1 MDMRPIFTYFGLP
14 TLFIMLCMTVVA
26 WLRYVG
32 DKKSIYKLYKWVT
45 AWAVLGCFLAISLAA
60 AAWIMNTDFVYNHAN
75 LIWPFC
81 LSLAAL
87 NGRPPVGVGLLVVG
101 LMGVINGVYCA
112 ALAALTWK
120 LVRLLSNNQAL
131 N

>member
-1 MDMRPIFTYFGLP
+1 MRPIFTYFGLP

-32 DKKSIYKLYKWVT
+32 DKKSTYKLYKWGT
-45 AWAVLGCFLAISLAA
+45 AWAVLGCF
-60 AAWIMNTDFVYNHAN
+60 
-75 LIWPFC
+75 
-81 LSLAAL
+81 
-87 NGRPPVGVGLLVVG
+87 LLVVG
-101 LMGVINGVYCA
+101 LMGVINGVYYA
-112 ALAALTWK
+112 VLAALTWK